1 MGAVDAAVFRQLLG
15 RFATGVSVVTTV
27 NADGAP
33 VGMTAN
39 SVASVSLSPPLVSVC
54 VDREASILESLL
66 TAQHFALNILS
77 EQQEDISRR
86 FAASLD
92 GPFAGV
98 GYRVSEQGLALLD
111 GAIAYIECSREAS
124 HEAGDHHIV
133 IGCVVGGTVRDG
145 RPLIFYR
152 GGYGSLG

>member
-1 MGAVDAAVFRQLLG
+1 MTVVDPSVFRQLLG
-15 RFATGVSVVTTV
+15 RFATGVSVLTTV
-27 NADGAP
+27 DARGAP

-54 VDREASILESLL
+54 VDREAAILEPLL
-66 TAQHFALNILS
+66 VAQHFALNILS
-77 EQQEDISRR
+77 ERQEDISRR
-86 FAASLD
+86 FAASLS

-111 GAIAYIECSREAS
+111 GAIAFIECSREAS
-124 HEAGDHHIV
+124 HPAGDHHIV
-133 IGCVVGGTVRDG
+133 IGCVVGGTVREG

>member
-1 MGAVDAAVFRQLLG
+1 MAAVDPSVFRQLLG
-15 RFATGVSVVTTV
+15 RFATGVTVVSTV
-27 NADGAP
+27 DADGAP

-54 VDREASILESLL
+54 VDREAAILTPLL
-66 TAQHFALNILS
+66 TSQHFALNILS
-77 EQQEDISRR
+77 EHQEDVSRR
-86 FAASLD
+86 FASSLS